1 VKVGIFYEHQLPRP
15 WEDDSEFQLIQ
26 NALEQCELADRLGM
40 DYVWEVE
47 HHFLEEYSHSS
58 APEVF
63 LAAVSQRTRN
73 IRLGHGIVQTPP
85 PFNHPARVA
94 ERISMLDLV
103 SDGRADFGTGESSSE
118 AELGGFLIDHANKR
132 EMWEEGL
139 RVSLRCMTEDPFTGH
154 SGRWVTMPPRNVVP
168 KPRQRPHPPV
178 WVACSRRET
187 IHLAAQKG
195 IGALSFAFINP
206 EEAHHWISDYYGT
219 LEREGVPIG
228 DAVNPNVAV
237 VSNFMC
243 APTEEQAL
251 ARGVEGGN
259 FFGYSLA
266 HFYIF
271 GRHQPG
277 RTDVWKEYLKERGEH
292 GFSPEAVFQA
302 ANNADR
308 LGAKVVQ
315 DGVSGL
321 RGATGT
327 PQQIRDYLRRFEE
340 CGVDQVIFISQAGK
354 NRHEHIMESLELFGR
369 EVLPEF
375 KDRADRA
382 ESEKAK
388 RLAPVIEKVMARKPA
403 SDHPPLAD
411 SEYTFPAIPVAMAE
425 RSGND
430 QFFAQ
435 LKEVA
440 NKLARGE
447 QPTSREVNRPHLG
460 LESS

>member
-1 VKVGIFYEHQLPRP
+1 MRFGIFYEHQLPRP
-15 WEDDSEFQLIQ
+15 WDDDSEYELIQ
-26 NALEQCELADRLGM
+26 NALEQCELADRLGI

-63 LAAVSQRTRN
+63 LAAVSQRTKN

-103 SDGRADFGTGESSSE
+103 SGGRADFGTGESSSE
-118 AELGGFLIDHANKR
+118 AELGGFLIDPINKR

-139 RVSLRCMTEDPFTGH
+139 RVALRCMTEDPFTGH
-154 SGRWVTMPPRNVVP
+154 SGKWVTMPPRNVVP

-178 WVACSRRET
+178 WVACSRRDT

-206 EEAHHWISDYYGT
+206 EEARHWINDYYGT

-237 VSNFMC
+237 VSTFMC

-277 RTDVWKEYLKERGEH
+277 RTDVWQEYEKQRGEQ

-315 DGVSGL
+315 DGVAGL

-327 PQQIRDYLRRFEE
+327 PDQIRDYLRRFEE

-375 KDRADRA
+375 KDRADKT
-382 ESEKAK
+382 ESDKAK
-388 RLAPVIEKVMARKPA
+388 RLAPVIEKVMARKPQ

-411 SEYTFPAIPVAMAE
+411 GDYAFPAIPVAMAE

-430 QFFAQ
+430 QFFA
-435 LKEVA
+435 LLEDIGKRM
-440 NKLARGE
+440 ARGE
-447 QPTSREVNRPHLG
+447 APTILG
-460 LESS
+460 SLG